1 MKIVM
6 AAPRQATGEEKRP
19 LSRDSRLTGLQNPS
33 AQAWVPYLLLLAATL
48 LCLLPFSRRAFST
61 DDALFI
67 WTAQQITQH
76 PLDPYRFQ
84 VNWNTTQVPMSE
96 VTQNPALASYYMA
109 AAAKVVGWP
118 ERALHLAF
126 LLPTIALVLGVYRL
140 ARRFTKSPGLVAV
153 ATLLTPALLVSACST
168 MCDPMMLGLWI
179 WATIFWIDGL
189 DSGKP
194 LLLTA
199 SVLLIAASELTKYF
213 GAALV
218 PLLFAYSLARR
229 RRVGSWAWYLLLPVA
244 VVIGYEFVTAK
255 MYGNGLL
262 TTAADFSRKRRLWT
276 HASKGART
284 LITLSYV
291 GGCTLPAMLLAP
303 LLWSRKQIIIA
314 TLSSGV
320 ATVFI
325 MRGLVRLGVTVGSPL
340 AFAARNEHW
349 AIISAHLVPFI
360 AGGVSTLALAIA
372 DYRRERDADSLFL
385 LLWVMGTF
393 WFTAYLNW
401 TINARSVLPMVP
413 AVGILLVRRLG
424 RLSENPVRDFRVSV
438 ASALLVSGVVSLWLA
453 RADTELANSA
463 RTAALSVRERTTG
476 NGNLWF
482 SGHSGFQ
489 YYMQSLGAHPYDW
502 LYPQTRPG
510 DAMVIHY
517 GRVWPEDVTPKFH
530 GSREDFALPIRSHS
544 ATISPELGAGFY
556 YSYWS
561 ILPYAFGPVPPEKY
575 AIVRLDR

>member
-1 MKIVM
+1 M

-19 LSRDSRLTGLQNPS
+19 LSRDSRLTGLQNPA

-48 LCLLPFSRRAFST
+48 LCLSPFSRRAFST

-67 WTAQQITQH
+67 WTAQQITNH

-84 VNWNTTQVPMSE
+84 VNWNTTERPMSE
-96 VTQNPALASYYMA
+96 VTQNPPVASYYMA
-109 AAAKVVGWP
+109 AAAKVVGWS
-118 ERALHLAF
+118 ERALHPAF

-140 ARRFTKSPGLVAV
+140 AKKFTRSPGLAAV

-199 SVLLIAASELTKYF
+199 SVLLIAATELTKYF

-218 PLLFAYSLARR
+218 PLLFAYSFARR

-244 VVIGYEFVTAK
+244 VLIGYEFATAN
-255 MYGNGLL
+255 MYGHGLL

-284 LITLSYV
+284 LVGLSYV

-303 LLWSRKQIIIA
+303 LIWSRKQILIA
-314 TLSSGV
+314 MLSSGV
-320 ATVFI
+320 AAVFI
-325 MRGLVRLGVTVGSPL
+325 MSGLMRLGVTAGSPL

-349 AIISAHLVPFI
+349 AIISAHLVLFI

-385 LLWVMGTF
+385 LLWVAGTF

-413 AVGILLVRRLG
+413 AVGILLARRLE
-424 RLSENPVRDFRVSV
+424 RLSENPSRSFRVSV

-463 RTAALSVRERTTG
+463 RTATLLVREKTTG

-482 SGHSGFQ
+482 IGHSSFQ
-489 YYMQSLGAHPYDW
+489 YYMQGLGARPYDW
-502 LYPQTRPG
+502 LHPQTKPG
-510 DAMVIHY
+510 DVMVVPY
-517 GRVWPEDVTPKFH
+517 GKVWPEDVTSKFR
-530 GSREDFALPIRSHS
+530 GSREDVDVAIRSH
-544 ATISPELGAGFY
+544 ATTISPELGAGFY

-561 ILPYAFGPVPPEKY
+561 ILPYAFGSVPPEKY
-575 AIVRLDR
+575 VIVRLEQ